1 MAKVGRPLKY
11 ETVEDLEEAIE
22 TYFKESL
29 QTEETETGYRFISP
43 PTVSGLAYHLGFES
57 RQSMYDYKKRDEFS
71 YSIKRAVTRIEILH
85 EQNLFSTGAAGS
97 IFWLKN
103 RGWKDKQETDIN
115 LNTLPKL
122 DVQIVKP
129 DESK

>member
-11 ETVEDLEEAIE
+11 KNKQALEDAID
-22 TYFKESL
+22 TYFKETL
-29 QTEETETGYRFISP
+29 QTRETESGIKYMNP

-57 RQSMYDYKKRDEFS
+57 RQSMYDYKERDEFS
-71 YSIKRAVTRIEILH
+71 YTIKRAVTRIEILH
-85 EQNLFSTGAAGS
+85 EQNLFETGATGS

-103 RGWKDKQETDIN
+103 RGWKDKTETD
-115 LNTLPKL
+115 LNVKELPSL
-122 DVQIVKP
+122 QVEVVKP